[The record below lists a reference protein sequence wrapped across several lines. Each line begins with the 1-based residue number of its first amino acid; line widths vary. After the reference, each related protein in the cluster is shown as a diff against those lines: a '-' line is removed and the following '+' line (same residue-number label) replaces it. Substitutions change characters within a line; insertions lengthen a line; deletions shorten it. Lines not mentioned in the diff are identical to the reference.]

1 MIEEEEDDIP
11 LKRILVALDGSDF
24 SFRAAKYA
32 IKIAKMANAEIFF
45 MHSVVNPP
53 YGDPRSAGMMI
64 SAYIKEA
71 TELAE
76 LWYINAGNMASEQGV
91 KFTAETIFD
100 VASASD
106 SIVNYA
112 ESKKVDLIV
121 VGTKGRTG
129 LKRLILGSV
138 ASGVVTHASCPVL
151 ITR

>member
-1 MIEEEEDDIP
+1 MTEQNDIS
-11 LKRILVALDGSDF
+11 LKRILVPLDGSES

-32 IKIAKMANAEIFF
+32 IKVAKMANADIFF
-45 MHSVVNPP
+45 MHAVVNPP
-53 YGDPRSAGMMI
+53 YGDPRSGGMMI

-91 KFTAETIFD
+91 KFTPETVLD
-100 VASASD
+100 VASAAD

-112 ESKKVDLIV
+112 DGKKADLIV
-121 VGTKGRTG
+121 IGTKGKTG
-129 LKRLILGSV
+129 LKRLLLGSV

>member
-1 MIEEEEDDIP
+1 MIEEEDDIP